1 MSDKNIRDLLA
12 EEAEDVESRR
22 PSGHRLYP
30 SRPAKEPAQV
40 YSIRLPADVLER
52 LRREAADVGT
62 TPSGLMRSWVL
73 ERLGKET
80 RTLVEAAA
88 RTTTLETTVNDLAE
102 RLISKLDAEIRH
114 MGRRDV
120 EWAPRLTD
128 QEADA
133 VIVITSDAGEGWRLH
148 FEEHLAPFATKDE
161 ALAAAHSRARGGNV
175 IVYELKRT

>member
-12 EEAEDVESRR
+12 EEAEDVENRR

-73 ERLGKET
+73 ERLGNEK
-80 RTLVEAAA
+80 RTPVEAAA
-88 RTTTLETTVNDLAE
+88 RTTDFEATIDRLTE

-120 EWAPRLTD
+120 DWAPRLTD

-148 FEEHLAPFATKDE
+148 FEQQLASFATKDE